1 MGKTKNKKRETQMQ
15 KNMGL
20 VHKDAKK
27 TALKRNMFSFY
38 CTCSPFIVH
47 VLLLF
52 YIFQVSVF
60 LELAKNWMT

>member
-1 MGKTKNKKRETQMQ
+1 MQ

-27 TALKRNMFSFY
+27 AALKRNMF
-38 CTCSPFIVH
+38 PLFIVH

-52 YIFQVSVF
+52 YIFQVYVF
-60 LELAKNWMT
+60 LGLAKNWMT